1 MKKLLPSVNCKK
13 NHYISCIDMVSLQ
26 CKFFDEHE
34 DYLFTDDNIGRDCG
48 NTDSIRKSLME
59 EDEKLEN

>member
-1 MKKLLPSVNCKK
+1 MKKLLPSVNCEKK

-34 DYLFTDDNIGRDCG
+34 DYLFTDDNTRQ
-48 NTDSIRKSLME
+48 RLWKYRLY
-59 EDEKLEN
+59 